1 MEEESH
7 KRAALPQ
14 VVRKNAKRF
23 LIINAGVL
31 LLSIGVYF
39 FKFPNNFSTGG
50 VSGIAIILSKLVPG
64 MSSATL
70 MSVINV
76 WLLIVGFL
84 FLSKGFGFWTTYCSL
99 MSNPPISQ
107 SLAPVSRLTP
117 TSPTRPD
124 SPDVSPPTNPAF
136 PG

>member
-76 WLLIVGFL
+76 GLLIVGFL

-99 MSNPPISQ
+99 MFSFETWVLEKVYPME
-107 SLAPVSRLTP
+107 APFTDQPLLELCFAIML
-117 TSPTRPD
+117 
-124 SPDVSPPTNPAF
+124 PAV
-136 PG
+136 G